1 MRTLDSNEI
10 DAVSGGDVV
19 EGALIVAGGIAV
31 AVVAA
36 PFCGIGLAIGAAWG
50 AGGGALLGYSAGSA
64 WHAWNAG

>member
-1 MRTLDSNEI
+1 MRALDSNEI

-36 PFCGIGLAIGAAWG
+36 PFFGSGLAIGAAWG
-50 AGGGALLGYSAGSA
+50 AGGALLGYSAGSA